1 MIEPSS
7 PEPTPTPLIPSTLD
21 DAAVDALILSVATSD
36 WCKVAILIARSVD
49 AAKAQG
55 IDLPSSTIVARIYV
69 LADSKALA
77 TQGNVR
83 RWRACEVRLGAA
95 PA

>member
-1 MIEPSS
+1 MTQIPAA
-7 PEPTPTPLIPSTLD
+7 PDTTTPLTPSTLD
-21 DAAVDALILSVATSD
+21 DAAIDALILSVANAE

-55 IDLPSSTIVARIYV
+55 IDLPANAIVPRIYA
-69 LADSKALA
+69 LADINALA

-83 RWRACEVRLGAA
+83 RWRACEIRLGVR
-95 PA
+95 